1 MNELMRLKGKG
12 VDLVEQT
19 YTVVVLKSKTRSVT
33 RIIRNVAIT
42 FWKEHM
48 IGCGPEDYVFSK
60 DLLPGLNQINSKQ
73 VSRRWT
79 HWVMKPLGI
88 STTFYKLKYLNAD
101 RTLKA
106 AGAKMAPGQ
115 MGHTSTKMA
124 EQAYAYNEK
133 KRIHEG
139 LKDLDIKL

>member
-42 FWKEHM
+42 FWKEHI

-60 DLLPGLNQINSKQ
+60 DLLPGLN
-73 VSRRWT
+73 R
-79 HWVMKPLGI
+79 
-88 STTFYKLKYLNAD
+88 
-101 RTLKA
+101 
-106 AGAKMAPGQ
+106 
-115 MGHTSTKMA
+115 
-124 EQAYAYNEK
+124 
-133 KRIHEG
+133 
-139 LKDLDIKL
+139 